1 MAAKPPPS
9 PEAFRRSRLILIAV
23 VAVLVVAG
31 IVVAA
36 TGGDTAKTIGG
47 FLLGLAGILAIA
59 RVFYEI
65 GIGEDRERARGRS

>member
-1 MAAKPPPS
+1 MAKPPPS
-9 PEAFRRSRLILIAV
+9 PEAFRRSRRILVAV

-65 GIGEDRERARGRS
+65 GIGEDRDRARGRT